1 MEEDDKNVQEKNINP
16 LEFNASKRKLLGDG
30 VQESFLNPKPFK
42 VEKMTLPSATKT
54 IVLKK
59 GETQVI
65 SQENITSFL
74 ILGLLHPPPSSP
86 ASTLFDC

>member
-1 MEEDDKNVQEKNINP
+1 LEEDDKNVQEKNINP

-59 GETQVI
+59 DKNVNSKIIGKKTPKHRFNVI
-65 SQENITSFL
+65 
-74 ILGLLHPPPSSP
+74 
-86 ASTLFDC
+86 